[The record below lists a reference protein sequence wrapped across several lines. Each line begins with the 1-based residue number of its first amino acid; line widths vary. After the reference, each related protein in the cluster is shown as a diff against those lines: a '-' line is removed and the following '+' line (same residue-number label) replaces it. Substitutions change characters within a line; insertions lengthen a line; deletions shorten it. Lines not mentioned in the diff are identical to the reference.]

1 MSNIPR
7 ARELL
12 KHALEIDPMM
22 REPTRALVEDALSL
36 MTRERY
42 KPRRAKA
49 ALSAPTER
57 EAKEIRQIVKR
68 NPLVSILDLA
78 KRFRTNPGRISEAL
92 GGQR

>member
-7 ARELL
+7 ARDLL
-12 KHALEIDPMM
+12 RKALESNTMVAYD
-22 REPTRALVEDALSL
+22 RALVEEALSL
-36 MTRERY
+36 MTREKY

-57 EAKEIRQIVKR
+57 EAKEIRRIVKR

-92 GGQR
+92 GARE